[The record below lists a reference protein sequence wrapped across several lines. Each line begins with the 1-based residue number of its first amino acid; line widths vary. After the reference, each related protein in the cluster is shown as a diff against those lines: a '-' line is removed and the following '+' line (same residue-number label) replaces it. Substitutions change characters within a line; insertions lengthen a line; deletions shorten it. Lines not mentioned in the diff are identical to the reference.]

1 MFTDAE
7 LITVCQLCSHPPTA
21 HVAMTINNS
30 KGVCTLC
37 NSLEQEKKVPQYQPQ
52 SVDYAGPADEAKMSV
67 AVPSCERKKN
77 TRKPHI
83 SLSIKFVIV
92 NCITVVLTLGLVS
105 LKKILPFEKSNH
117 HFCNRSACTS
127 HQNIKDDQH

>member
-67 AVPSCERKKN
+67 DHGTVPFLPTEPSRQSGTQTPAPGAARE
-77 TRKPHI
+77 TR
-83 SLSIKFVIV
+83 
-92 NCITVVLTLGLVS
+92 
-105 LKKILPFEKSNH
+105 E
-117 HFCNRSACTS
+117 
-127 HQNIKDDQH
+127 